1 MVRVWREAHTILDIK
16 PNVTNRPNSSLSSIQ
31 CSTVYRWGGMDGGF
45 GVLEFW
51 SLGIGN
57 SAFTCMRY
65 LTYNIAGNGI
75 ESRFTGSYSN
85 DRQTTTL
92 NSY

>member
-45 GVLEFW
+45 GVLEF
-51 SLGIGN
+51 
-57 SAFTCMRY
+57 RY
-65 LTYNIAGNGI
+65 RKLRIHMHAIPNLHYIAGDGI

-92 NSY
+92 SSY